1 MFSKGPNQLELAT
14 RKLQLFGLKSKKLP
28 IYYVHKYIIARLLE
42 AHLDFLNLFLIA
54 S

>member
-14 RKLQLFGLKSKKLP
+14 RKLQLFGLKSKNLP
-28 IYYVHKYIIARLLE
+28 IDYVNTYIIARLLK